1 MDFRTDRAIYLQIAD
16 YICEMILTEQWAA
29 GTKIPSI
36 RELAVDI
43 EVNPNTV
50 MRTYNHLQDQEIIF
64 NRRGIGYF
72 VAAEGL
78 SKTKQMKQDEFI
90 SSDLPRLFRTLY
102 VLAISIDDLKKLY
115 DKYQSSDK

>member
-1 MDFRTDRAIYLQIAD
+1 MDFRTDQAIYLQIAD

-50 MRTYNHLQDQEIIF
+50 MRTYAHLQDQEIIF

-90 SSDLPRLFRTLY
+90 SSDLPRLFRTLD

>member
-1 MDFRTDRAIYLQIAD
+1 MEFRTDLDIYLQIAD

-43 EVNPNTV
+43 EVIPNTV
-50 MRTYNHLQDQEIIF
+50 MRTYAYLQDKKIIF

-72 VAAEGL
+72 VATEGL
-78 SKTKQMKQDEFI
+78 AITRKMKQDDFI
-90 SSDLPRLFRTLY
+90 SNDLPRVFRTLDI
-102 VLAISIDDLKKLY
+102 LGIAIDDLKKLY
-115 DKYQSSDK
+115 NQYQTSDK